1 MISTSS
7 DRKSVYQSHNRLM
20 PTPLAT
26 PSIEYCAMVTAPRE
40 SRFPRIASRAL
51 RGSPQTPIR
60 ARLPEAACNF
70 DILGEPGWTPR
81 LWTERPRHSGPR
93 PADPRR
99 TAAHLAGPGQP
110 RRGSHRECDP
120 TPTRSPIEHPRRPA
134 PRGSVNDRSAFGTIS
149 RGSPR
154 LAGRRLVRSGGRLE
168 GSRANPR
175 TRSRSA
181 AVRAAPGALRAALPG
196 QGRMRIDAAD
206 RAAVDPHT

>member
-26 PSIEYCAMVTAPRE
+26 PSIEYCAMVRAPRE
-40 SRFPRIASRAL
+40 SRFPRIASLAL

-81 LWTERPRHSGPR
+81 LWTERPRHSGPQ
-93 PADPRR
+93 PADPGR
-99 TAAHLAGPGQP
+99 TAARLAGPGQP

-134 PRGSVNDRSAFGTIS
+134 PRGSVNDRSALGPIS

-154 LAGRRLVRSGGRLE
+154 LAGGGSCGLETVPKVAAQIIVPDPDQLADGLLPDLGGRRHQDKW
-168 GSRANPR
+168 GSEWTEPTGPR
-175 TRSRSA
+175 CHS
-181 AVRAAPGALRAALPG
+181 
-196 QGRMRIDAAD
+196 QI
-206 RAAVDPHT
+206 